1 MSSPLKVLTIVGARP
16 QFIKAA
22 AVSRAIRANPN
33 VQEAMVHTGQHF
45 DAEMSDVFFNE
56 LGIPAP
62 DHNLSINRGPHGQM
76 TGRMLEAVESLIQ
89 GERPDWV
96 LVYGDTNSTLAG
108 ALAAA
113 KLHVPVAHIEAGLR
127 SYNRRM
133 PEEINRVLTD
143 HLSALLLCPTR
154 QAVTN
159 LAAEGIRAGVHLTG
173 DVMYDSS
180 LHALADHRSD
190 ITTRLGLQAGA
201 YAVVTI
207 HRAENTDD
215 RHRLVAL
222 LDYLLANADGQKL
235 IFPIHPRTREAVARY
250 GLSLEGFQTLP
261 PIGYLD
267 MARLVSDASV
277 VYTDSGGLQKEAYF
291 HRTPCVTLRSETE
304 WVETVEAG
312 WNRLWQVPKFRPR
325 REIEEYGDGQAAE
338 RIVSLLHGYDNQ

>member
-1 MSSPLKVLTIVGARP
+1 MCVVGHVDGFGDGVLQQRIDTQRGLLVEEGVAP
-16 QFIKAA
+16 GL
-22 AVSRAIRANPN
+22 
-33 VQEAMVHTGQHF
+33 VQ
-45 DAEMSDVFFNE
+45 VF
-56 LGIPAP
+56 
-62 DHNLSINRGPHGQM
+62 
-76 TGRMLEAVESLIQ
+76 
-89 GERPDWV
+89 
-96 LVYGDTNSTLAG
+96 
-108 ALAAA
+108 
-113 KLHVPVAHIEAGLR
+113 
-127 SYNRRM
+127 
-133 PEEINRVLTD
+133 
-143 HLSALLLCPTR
+143 
-154 QAVTN
+154 
-159 LAAEGIRAGVHLTG
+159 
-173 DVMYDSS
+173 
-180 LHALADHRSD
+180 
-190 ITTRLGLQAGA
+190 
-201 YAVVTI
+201 
-207 HRAENTDD
+207 DD